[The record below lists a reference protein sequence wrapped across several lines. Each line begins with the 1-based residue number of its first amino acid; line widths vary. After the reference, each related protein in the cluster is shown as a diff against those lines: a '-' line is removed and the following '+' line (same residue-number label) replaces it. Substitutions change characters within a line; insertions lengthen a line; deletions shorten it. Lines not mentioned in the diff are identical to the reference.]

1 MKEILLKYLL
11 QYQQLGLPGIGFLQV
26 YIRASQTD
34 IVNRRILPPSPAAR
48 ITADVPVPAERDQ
61 VRFIARSMEVS
72 EDVAERQLQDFCTAA
87 LDGIRKGVPLEW
99 EGFGIIR
106 KGIAGDM
113 TFDLTS
119 KSIFAFPAVTA
130 ERVIRTNAEHT
141 IQVGDSEKTNIEMA
155 ELLQDESPA
164 DRPARSRWWVWALL
178 LGVLGLGVLAFY
190 LYQHHGHIDS
200 FQNQQAIPQ
209 NTP

>member
-1 MKEILLKYLL
+1 MLMKEILLKYLL
-11 QYQQLGLPGIGFLQV
+11 QYQQLGLRGIGFLQV

-34 IVNRRILPPSPAAR
+34 IVNRRILPPTPAAR
-48 ITADVPVPAERDQ
+48 ITPEVPVPAEKDQ
-61 VRFIARSMEVS
+61 VRFIARSMQVS
-72 EDVAERQLQDFCTAA
+72 EDVAERQLEDFCAAA
-87 LDGIRKGVPLEW
+87 LEGIRKGVPLEW
-99 EGFGIIR
+99 EGFGSIR

-155 ELLQDESPA
+155 ELLHEEAPA
-164 DRPARSRWWVWALL
+164 PRRTRWWVWAL
-178 LGVLGLGVLAFY
+178 VLGLLGIGIIAYY
-190 LYQHHGHIDS
+190 LYEQGGRIDS
-200 FQNQQAIPQ
+200 FRNQQAVPQ
-209 NTP
+209 STP

>member
-48 ITADVPVPAERDQ
+48 ITPEVPVPAEKDQ
-61 VRFIARSMEVS
+61 VRFIARSMQIT
-72 EDVAERQLQDFCTAA
+72 EDIAERQLGDFCVAA
-87 LDGIRKGVPLEW
+87 LEGIRKGVPLEW
-99 EGFGIIR
+99 EGFGSIR

-113 TFDLTS
+113 TFDLTV
-119 KSIFAFPAVTA
+119 KNIFAFPAVAA

-141 IQVGDSEKTNIEMA
+141 IQVGDSEKTNTEMA
-155 ELLQDESPA
+155 ELLQEEAPA
-164 DRPARSRWWVWALL
+164 PRASHWWVWALI
-178 LGVLGLGVLAFY
+178 LGVIGIGVIAFY
-190 LYQHHGHIDS
+190 LYQHNGRIDA
-200 FQNQQAIPQ
+200 FRNQQTLPQ
-209 NTP
+209 AAP

>member
-34 IVNRRILPPSPAAR
+34 IVNKRILPPSPAAR
-48 ITADVPVPAERDQ
+48 ITSDIPVPAEKDQ
-61 VRFIARSMEVS
+61 VRFIARSMQVS
-72 EDVAERQLQDFCTAA
+72 EDVAERQLQDFSQAA
-87 LDGIRKGVPLEW
+87 LDGIRKGIPLEW
-99 EGFGIIR
+99 EGFGLIR

-119 KSIFAFPAVTA
+119 KTIFAFPSVAA

-141 IQVGDSEKTNIEMA
+141 IQVGDTEKTNTEMA
-155 ELLQDESPA
+155 ELLQEEPTI
-164 DRPARSRWWVWALL
+164 RRSRWWIWAL
-178 LGVLGLGVLAFY
+178 VLGAIGLGAIGYY
-190 LYQHHGHIDS
+190 LYEHNGHIDA
-200 FQNQQAIPQ
+200 FRNQQSVPQ
-209 NTP
+209 TP